1 LVIGLLILVGLV
13 YPLID
18 AYRKR
23 EKESEG
29 SLAIPRI
36 EKIVKTV
43 TVPLHERIGSG
54 SFALLI
60 AAVLAYVFYEAQ
72 FGFGAD
78 EPRAALFPLTI
89 VVPSLLIAV
98 YITVKEFFTSSRK
111 LVVEVDPLAG
121 ESEID
126 PALARKRTVS
136 IIFWI
141 FAFYLAIWLFG
152 FTGAAAIATFFYLK
166 FGAGEKWPI
175 AVALGAAG
183 WLFFFGVFDYGLQL
197 PFPQGAIFDWVHVN
211 VPSGRSIFAFGS

>member
-1 LVIGLLILVGLV
+1 
-13 YPLID
+13 
-18 AYRKR
+18 
-23 EKESEG
+23 
-29 SLAIPRI
+29 
-36 EKIVKTV
+36 
-43 TVPLHERIGSG
+43 LHERIGSG

-60 AAVLAYVFYEAQ
+60 AAVLAFVFYEAQ